1 MLWILD
7 NSYVA
12 PKTAQEQNTANEY
25 KNKLL
30 EKAGIP
36 QSENKL
42 TDEDIDAVQQLA
54 IWYFTNPNSEYQV
67 GDSFIFYIKMK
78 MEHLL

>member
-1 MLWILD
+1 MKQEKIPAEYLSVLPEGETYKKMLWILD

-36 QSENKL
+36 QSRK
-42 TDEDIDAVQQLA
+42 
-54 IWYFTNPNSEYQV
+54 QV
-67 GDSFIFYIKMK
+67 DR
-78 MEHLL
+78 